1 VKESLLSAIEP
12 HRQVHEENNVL
23 RFAASAG
30 ALIVAGGLV
39 AAVNSAS
46 PFAHGSWLAAY
57 LVLVGGAAQVALGL
71 APVALPVAPPSRRL
85 VRAQLVLW
93 NAGAL
98 IVPAGVLGDS
108 LAVVAIGS
116 AALLA
121 ALLCFVAGA
130 RPTGGGGPGGVFA
143 YRALAVV
150 LGMSVVIGC
159 GLVA

>member
-1 VKESLLSAIEP
+1 MGAIGP
-12 HRQVHEENNVL
+12 HLRVHEENNVL

-71 APVALPVAPPSRRL
+71 APVALPVAPPSSRL

-93 NAGAL
+93 NSGAL

-108 LAVVAIGS
+108 LALVATGS
-116 AALLA
+116 ASLLA
-121 ALLCFVAGA
+121 ALCCFVAGA
-130 RPTGGGGPGGVFA
+130 RPTGAAGPGGVFA

-150 LGMSVVIGC
+150 LGISVVVGC

>member
-1 VKESLLSAIEP
+1 
-12 HRQVHEENNVL
+12 
-23 RFAASAG
+23 
-30 ALIVAGGLV
+30 
-39 AAVNSAS
+39 
-46 PFAHGSWLAAY
+46 
-57 LVLVGGAAQVALGL
+57 
-71 APVALPVAPPSRRL
+71 VAPPSRRL

-130 RPTGGGGPGGVFA
+130 RPTGGGGAGAVLA

-159 GLVA
+159 GLAA